1 VIVND
6 VDTDRLR
13 RAARLI
19 RADGADVTMPPKAV
33 ATWLEHV
40 AVFTERAKLGE
51 WIPGLQLA
59 GAVAN
64 TVAGVDLPH
73 GEDPAGRGAA
83 DPNWNIARDRL
94 ISRSEEETG
103 G

>member
-19 RADGADVTMPPKAV
+19 RGEGADVTMPPAAV
-33 ATWLEHV
+33 ADWLDHV
-40 AVFTERAKLGE
+40 AEFTERSRLGD

-59 GAVAN
+59 GAVAK
-64 TVAGVDLPH
+64 TVAGVDLL
-73 GEDPAGRGAA
+73 G
-83 DPNWNIARDRL
+83 
-94 ISRSEEETG
+94 EEETG